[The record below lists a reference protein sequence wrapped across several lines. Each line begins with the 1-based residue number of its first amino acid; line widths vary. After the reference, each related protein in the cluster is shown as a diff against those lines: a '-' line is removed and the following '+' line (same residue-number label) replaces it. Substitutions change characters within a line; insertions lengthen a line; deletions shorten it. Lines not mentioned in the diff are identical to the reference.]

1 MLPCRNGSH
10 LYTGRQ
16 TCLSQ
21 RPGSGTSERCNSG
34 STDPAKL
41 KVSGDFMSLYQAY
54 LEQIEGRK
62 EQGLKPKPIDDGS
75 LVAELI
81 AQIKDADHAHR
92 ADSLNFLI
100 YNTLPGTTSA
110 AGVKA
115 AFLKEIILGEAVV
128 AEITPAF
135 AFELLSHMKGG
146 PSVEVLLDLALGD
159 DAAIASDAA
168 EILKTQVFLYE
179 ADTNRLKAAFEAG
192 SAIARDIIESYAEAE
207 FFTKLPEIEDEIKV
221 VTYIAAEGDIS
232 TDLLSPGNQA
242 HSRSDRELHGKCMI
256 SEQAQ
261 DEIRKLQ
268 AQHPDK
274 QVMLIAEKGTMGVG
288 SSRMSGVNNVA
299 LWTGRQASPYVPFV
313 NVAPIVAGT
322 NGISPIFLTTVGVTG
337 GIGIDL
343 KNWVKKLDADGNPI
357 LNNDDNPILEQKY
370 SVETGTILTINTKD
384 KMLLDEDGGEAL
396 VDVSSSFTPQK
407 LEFMKAG
414 GSYAIVFGK
423 MLQTFACETLG
434 VELKSAYAPSK
445 EVSVEG
451 QGLTAVEKIFNAN
464 AVGVAP
470 GTVLHA
476 GSDARVRVNIVG
488 SQDTTGLMTAQELEA
503 MAATVISPTVDGAY
517 QSGCHTASVWD
528 IKAQENTPRLMK
540 FMHDFG
546 LITGRDPKDVYHPMT
561 DVIHKVLNDITVDDW
576 AIIIGGDSHTRMSK
590 GVAFGADSGTV
601 ALALA
606 TGEATMPIPESVK
619 VTFKGSM
626 ADHMDF
632 RDVVHATQTQMLK
645 QFGDNVFQGRIIE
658 VHIGT
663 LLADQAFT
671 FTDWTAEMKAKASI
685 CISEDATLIESLEIA
700 KHRIQIMIDKGME
713 NDNRMLQG
721 LIDIADQRIAQIR
734 SGEKPA
740 LAPDANASYFAEVVV
755 DLDQIVEP
763 MIADPDVNNA
773 DVSKRYTHDTIRPIS
788 FYGADKKVDLGFVG
802 SCMVHKG
809 DVKIVAQMLRNLEK
823 SSGKV
828 EFNAPLV
835 VAAPTYNII
844 DELKAEGDWDIL
856 QKYSGFEFDD
866 SKPKTSART
875 EYENI
880 LYLERPG
887 CNLCMGNQEKAA
899 KGDTVLATSTRLFKG
914 RVVEDAGDKKGES
927 LLAST
932 PVVVLSAILG
942 RTPTLDE
949 YKTAV
954 DGIDLTKF
962 APPLA
967 KPGTT
972 QSAHF

>member
-1 MLPCRNGSH
+1 
-10 LYTGRQ
+10 
-16 TCLSQ
+16 
-21 RPGSGTSERCNSG
+21 
-34 STDPAKL
+34 
-41 KVSGDFMSLYQAY
+41 MSLYTDY
-54 LEQIEGRK
+54 LTEIETRK
-62 EQGLKPKPIDDGS
+62 AEGLHPKPIDDGA

-81 AQIKDADHAHR
+81 AQIEDTGNQYRD
-92 ADSLNFLI
+92 DSLQFFI

-115 AFLKEIILGEAVV
+115 AFLKKIILGDAKVD
-128 AEITPAF
+128 EITPAF

-146 PSVEVLLDLALGD
+146 PSVEVLLDLALNQDGE
-159 DAAIASDAA
+159 IARQAA
-168 EILKTQVFLYE
+168 EVLKTQVFLYE
-179 ADTNRLKAAFEAG
+179 ADMDRLAKAHAEG
-192 SAIARDIIESYAEAE
+192 SAIAKDILESYAKAE
-207 FFTKLPEIEDEIKV
+207 FFTKLPDIDEEIEL

-256 SEQAQ
+256 SEAAQ
-261 DEIRKLQ
+261 KEIEALKLQ
-268 AQHPDK
+268 HPGK
-274 QVMLIAEKGTMGVG
+274 RVMLIAEKGTMGVG

-299 LWTGRQASPYVPFV
+299 LWTGKPTSPYVPFV
-313 NVAPIVAGT
+313 NFAPVVAGT

-337 GIGIDL
+337 GIGLDL
-343 KNWVKKLDADGNPI
+343 KNWVKKVDADGKPI
-357 LNNDDNPILEQKY
+357 LNNDGNPVLEQKY
-370 SVETGTILTINTKD
+370 SVATGTVLKIDTKAMKLT
-384 KMLLDEDGGEAL
+384 DEDGKEL
-396 VDVSSSFTPQK
+396 VDVSSAFTPQK
-407 LEFMKAG
+407 VEFMKAG
-414 GSYAIVFGK
+414 SSYAIVFGK
-423 MLQTFACETLG
+423 KLQTFAAETLG
-434 VELKSAYAPSK
+434 VEPTPVFAPSK

-451 QGLTAVEKIFNAN
+451 QGLTAVEKIFNKN
-464 AVGVAP
+464 ALGTTP
-470 GTVLHA
+470 GKTLHA
-476 GSDARVRVNIVG
+476 GSDVRVKVNIVG
-488 SQDTTGLMTAQELEA
+488 SQDTTGLMTSQELEA

-528 IKAQENTPRLMK
+528 KKAEANIPRLMK
-540 FMHDFG
+540 FMNDFG
-546 LITGRDPKDVYHPMT
+546 LITARDPKGEYHAMT

-576 AIIIGGDSHTRMSK
+576 DIIIGGDSHTRMSK

-619 VTFKGSM
+619 VTFKGKM
-626 ADHMDF
+626 ADYMDF
-632 RDVVHATQTQMLK
+632 RDVVHATQLQMLE

-685 CISEDATLIESLEIA
+685 CISNDETLIGSLELA
-700 KHRIQIMIDKGME
+700 KSRIQVMIDKGM
-713 NDNRMLQG
+713 DNAAQTLQG
-721 LIDIADQRIAQIR
+721 LIDKADKRIAEIR

-740 LAPDANASYFAEVVV
+740 LTPDASAKYFAEVVV
-755 DLDQIVEP
+755 DLDKIDEP

-773 DVSKRYTHDTIRPIS
+773 DASRRYTHDTIRPVS
-788 FYGADKKVDLGFVG
+788 YYGGEKKVDLGFVG

-809 DVKIVAQMLRNLEK
+809 DMKIVAQMLKNLEK
-823 SSGKV
+823 ANGKV
-828 EFNAPLV
+828 EFKAPLV

-844 DELKAEGDWDIL
+844 DELKAEGDWEIL

-866 SKPKTSART
+866 MFPKTQARK

-899 KGDTVLATSTRLFKG
+899 KGDTVLATSTRLFQG
-914 RVVEDAGDKKGES
+914 RVVEDSTEKKGES

-942 RTPTLDE
+942 RTPNADE
-949 YKTAV
+949 YKSAV
-954 DGIDLTKF
+954 DGINLTKF
-962 APPLA
+962 APPTA
-967 KPGTT
+967 TPETT
-972 QSAHF
+972 RSVHF